1 MQRVLV
7 TGGAGFIGSHLVEAL
22 LRSGFQ
28 VTVVDNLSTGC
39 KGYVPRAASF
49 RKADVR
55 TKAFVDLVKN
65 ARPDYICHLA
75 AQRSAPNSRANP
87 AQDADINIIGTINA
101 LSAAAAT
108 RSLKKFLFVSSA
120 AVYGVAREIPTSEQA
135 ELQLT
140 SPYAV
145 SKYAAEQYV
154 GYFES
159 TGQLQAVVVRMS
171 NVYGPRQDA
180 GSEGGVVAKFAS
192 ATVAGRGI
200 TIEGK
205 GLQTRDFLYVADAAQ
220 GLVAALQAG
229 KGVYN
234 LATAEELS
242 IRELAVKMGDVVGVV
257 PRVSYSPA
265 RPDDINRSALSAL
278 RANRELNWQAQTPL
292 TEGLRQ
298 TLKWY
303 KELL

>member
-22 LRSGFQ
+22 LRSGYQ
-28 VTVVDNLSTGC
+28 VTVVDNLSTGR

-55 TKAFVDLVKN
+55 TKAFVDLVRNVK
-65 ARPDYICHLA
+65 PDYICHLA
-75 AQRSAPNSRANP
+75 AQRSAPASRTNP
-87 AQDADINIIGTINA
+87 SLDADINIIGTINA
-101 LSAAAAT
+101 LAAAAAT
-108 RSLKKFLFVSSA
+108 KSVKKFLFVSSA
-120 AVYGVAREIPTSEQA
+120 AVYGVAREIPTSEEA
-135 ELQLT
+135 DLQLT

-159 TGQLQAVVVRMS
+159 TGQLQAVIVRMS

-180 GSEGGVVAKFAS
+180 SSEGGVVAKFAS
-192 ATVAGRGI
+192 AMVAGRGI

-205 GLQTRDFLYVADAAQ
+205 GLQTRDFLYVVDAAQ
-220 GLVAALQAG
+220 GLASALRAG
-229 KGVYN
+229 KGLYN
-234 LATAEELS
+234 LATSEELS
-242 IRELAVKMGDVVGVV
+242 IRELAVKIGEVAGTV
-257 PRVSYSPA
+257 PRVSYSAA
-265 RPDDINRSALSAL
+265 RPEDIERSALSAL
-278 RANRELNWQAQTPL
+278 RANRELNWRAQTPI

-303 KELL
+303 KESL

>member
-22 LRSGFQ
+22 LRAGFQ
-28 VTVVDNLSTGC
+28 VTVVDNLSTGR

-55 TKAFVDLVKN
+55 TKAFVDLVRN
-65 ARPDYICHLA
+65 VRPDYICHLA
-75 AQRSAPNSRANP
+75 AQRSAPLSRTNP
-87 AQDADINIIGTINA
+87 GLDADINIIGTINA
-101 LSAAAAT
+101 LAASAAT
-108 RSLKKFLFVSSA
+108 KSVKKFLFVSTA
-120 AVYGVAREIPTSEQA
+120 AVYGVAREIPTTEQA
-135 ELQLT
+135 ELQLA

-154 GYFES
+154 SYYEA
-159 TGQLQAVVVRMS
+159 TGQLSAVIVRMS

-180 GSEGGVVAKFAS
+180 SSEGGVVAKFAS
-192 ATVAGRGI
+192 AMVAGRGI

-205 GLQTRDFLYVADAAQ
+205 GLQTRDFLYVVDAAQ
-220 GLVAALQAG
+220 GLASALQAG

-242 IRELAVKMGDVVGVV
+242 IRELAVKIGEVTGTV
-257 PRVSYSPA
+257 PRVSYSA
-265 RPDDINRSALSAL
+265 GRPDDIEHSALSAL
-278 RANRELNWQAQTPL
+278 RANRELNWRAQTPL